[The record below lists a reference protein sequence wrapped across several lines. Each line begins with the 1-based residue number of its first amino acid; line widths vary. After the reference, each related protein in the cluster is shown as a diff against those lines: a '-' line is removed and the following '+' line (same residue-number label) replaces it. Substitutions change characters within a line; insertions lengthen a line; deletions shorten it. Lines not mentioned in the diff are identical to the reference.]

1 MPGLERFVDAQDAV
15 YATALRE
22 LRAGY
27 KRTHWIWYV
36 FPQLAGLGLSE
47 RSRIY
52 GIASLD
58 EAQNYLAHP
67 VLGPRLV
74 ACTQAMLDHTDASA
88 LDILGS
94 PDDAK
99 FRSSMTLFGRIPG
112 ADPIFKNALDQ
123 FFDGREDPRTLDM
136 LGER

>member
-58 EAQNYLAHP
+58 EARNYLAHP

-74 ACTQAMLDHTDASA
+74 ACAQAMLDHADASA

-99 FRSSMTLFGRIPG
+99 FRSSMTLFGRVPG
-112 ADPIFKNALDQ
+112 ADPIYKRALDQ
-123 FFDGREDPRTLDM
+123 FFGGREDPRTLDM

>member
-15 YATALRE
+15 YPVALRE
-22 LRAGY
+22 LRAGH
-27 KRTHWIWYV
+27 KRTHWIWYI
-36 FPQLAGLGLSE
+36 FPQLTGLGFSE
-47 RSRIY
+47 RSRFY
-52 GIASLD
+52 GIVSIE
-58 EAQNYLAHP
+58 EARDYLAHP

-74 ACTQAMLDHTDASA
+74 ACTQAMIDHADASA

-99 FRSSMTLFGRIPG
+99 FRSSMTLFRRVPG
-112 ADPIFKNALDQ
+112 ADPIFKRALDQ
-123 FFDGREDPRTLDM
+123 FFDGREDSRTLEM